1 MSCNRYP
8 VDVKAVGFMQCRK
21 EKNYMMFV
29 SWSDQ
34 NNILIYRTFEEF
46 KKFHK
51 ELKRKFPTESGS
63 LRSLPRFKGITMQQ
77 RKGGK
82 LNRCLEILKLLETYS
97 QELLKTDV
105 KISRGEEVNQFFKAQ
120 TQDLDPSFPENSVVI
135 MPSVFRREKNPQP
148 LSITLPQ
155 ASESYRCIEAFET
168 KDTKN
173 KPFSVDQKEI
183 VEVLIKDMTG
193 WWLVENADK
202 QIAWFPASYLEEL
215 DACEDIQN
223 AFSSNE
229 EGKSV
234 LPSKHEFCKTPPLY
248 PLPGIPAWTS
258 DFCGQLCHHLWVMES
273 WNGLVWK
280 GPQSPSHSTLCHEQR
295 HLLLSQVAPSP
306 IQPGLGHFQEWG
318 SHSLSGHPVPGPPHP
333 FCKKLLPYIQPKWIR
348 LGSLSK
354 PVTLSCLRDSC
365 PAAGLVFHW
374 DWSIFSTRQ
383 TQPLPLSAGSL
394 YFVVQAYEAQKADEL
409 SLNQGVVVEVVRRS
423 HNGWWLIRYNGC
435 TGYIPS
441 LCLRPYKNPHHKL
454 QTIMSC
460 GLNTSTPTLR
470 SPQPRGEAAAQPGL
484 QPSPSFA
491 PREEDGS
498 PQRSRSRSLP
508 RASSTPELDV
518 DSSSLSSAR
527 SSEGDARLAWK
538 PDLSRSLPDVEQ
550 ARSSPAPSRGLATH
564 SSKSPHLSAR
574 NRNDSGFV
582 ESSAAELG
590 SSLADPE
597 LAAGVPKVPARPSAH
612 EILQRCSTVT
622 KRAVQQSAPRAALPA
637 LLPIP
642 SRH

>member
-1 MSCNRYP
+1 GKMSCNRYP

-21 EKNYMMFV
+21 QKNYMMFV

-34 NNILIYRTFEEF
+34 NNILIYRTFEDF

-135 MPSVFRREKNPQP
+135 MPSVFRREKSPQP

-155 ASESYRCIEAFET
+155 ASQSYRCVEAFET
-168 KDTKN
+168 KDTKS
-173 KPFSVDQKEI
+173 KPFTVAQKEI

-223 AFSSNE
+223 AFSSDE
-229 EGKSV
+229 E
-234 LPSKHEFCKTPPLY
+234 
-248 PLPGIPAWTS
+248 
-258 DFCGQLCHHLWVMES
+258 
-273 WNGLVWK
+273 
-280 GPQSPSHSTLCHEQR
+280 
-295 HLLLSQVAPSP
+295 
-306 IQPGLGHFQEWG
+306 
-318 SHSLSGHPVPGPPHP
+318 
-333 FCKKLLPYIQPKWIR
+333 
-348 LGSLSK
+348 
-354 PVTLSCLRDSC
+354 
-365 PAAGLVFHW
+365 
-374 DWSIFSTRQ
+374 
-383 TQPLPLSAGSL
+383 GSL

-409 SLNQGVVVEVVRRS
+409 SLNQGVVVEVLRRS

-435 TGYIPS
+435 TGYMPS
-441 LCLRPYKNPHHKL
+441 LCLRPYQNPHHKL
-454 QTIMSC
+454 QTILSC
-460 GLNTSTPTLR
+460 GLNASSPNLC
-470 SPQPRGEAAAQPGL
+470 SPQPRGEAVPRPGP
-484 QPSPSFA
+484 QHRSF
-491 PREEDGS
+491 PRS
-498 PQRSRSRSLP
+498 ASRPLP
-508 RASSTPELDV
+508 RASSTPELDL
-518 DSSSLSSAR
+518 DSSSLSSG
-527 SSEGDARLAWK
+527 SSSVGDARLAWK
-538 PDLSRSLPDVEQ
+538 PDLSRSLPEVEQ
-550 ARSSPAPSRGLATH
+550 TGSSPAPSRG
-564 SSKSPHLSAR
+564 SKSPPLRS
-574 NRNDSGFV
+574 RNDSGFV

-590 SSLADPE
+590 SSLSDPE
-597 LAAGVPKVPARPSAH
+597 VAAAVPKVPARPSAQ

-622 KRAVQQSAPRAALPA
+622 KRAVQQSALRP
-637 LLPIP
+637 
-642 SRH
+642 

>member
-1 MSCNRYP
+1 GKMSCSRYP

-51 ELKRKFPTESGS
+51 QLKRKFPTESGS
-63 LRSLPRFKGITMQQ
+63 LRSLPRFKGITLQQ

-155 ASESYRCIEAFET
+155 ASQSYCCIEAFET

-173 KPFSVDQKEI
+173 KPFTVAQKEI

-223 AFSSNE
+223 VFSSNE
-229 EGKSV
+229 E
-234 LPSKHEFCKTPPLY
+234 
-248 PLPGIPAWTS
+248 
-258 DFCGQLCHHLWVMES
+258 
-273 WNGLVWK
+273 
-280 GPQSPSHSTLCHEQR
+280 
-295 HLLLSQVAPSP
+295 
-306 IQPGLGHFQEWG
+306 
-318 SHSLSGHPVPGPPHP
+318 
-333 FCKKLLPYIQPKWIR
+333 
-348 LGSLSK
+348 
-354 PVTLSCLRDSC
+354 
-365 PAAGLVFHW
+365 
-374 DWSIFSTRQ
+374 
-383 TQPLPLSAGSL
+383 GSL

-435 TGYIPS
+435 TGYMPS
-441 LCLRPYKNPHHKL
+441 LCLRPYRNPHHKL

-460 GLNTSTPTLR
+460 GLNASTPNLC
-470 SPQPRGEAAAQPGL
+470 SGQPQGEAVPQPRLQPG
-484 QPSPSFA
+484 PPFD
-491 PREEDGS
+491 PHKEDGS
-498 PQRSRSRSLP
+498 SPRGRSRSLP
-508 RASSTPELDV
+508 RASSTPELDL
-518 DSSSLSSAR
+518 DISSLSSG
-527 SSEGDARLAWK
+527 SSGEGDARLAWK
-538 PDLSRSLPDVEQ
+538 PDLSRSLPEVEQ
-550 ARSSPAPSRGLATH
+550 ASSSPAPSRGLAAH

-574 NRNDSGFV
+574 DRNDSGFV
-582 ESSAAELG
+582 ESSAAELS
-590 SSLADPE
+590 SSLAEPE
-597 LAAGVPKVPARPSAH
+597 LAAGVPKVPARPSAL

-622 KRAVQQSAPRAALPA
+622 KRAVQQSAPRPGLQA

-642 SRH
+642 GRH

>member
-1 MSCNRYP
+1 GKMSCNRYP

-21 EKNYMMFV
+21 QKHYMMFV

-34 NNILIYRTFEEF
+34 NNILIYRTFEDF

-63 LRSLPRFKGITMQQ
+63 LRSLPRFKGIIMQQ

-97 QELLKTDV
+97 LELLKTDV

-135 MPSVFRREKNPQP
+135 MPSVFRREKDPQP

-155 ASESYRCIEAFET
+155 ASQSYRCIEAFET

-173 KPFSVDQKEI
+173 KPFTVAQKEI

-223 AFSSNE
+223 TFSSDE
-229 EGKSV
+229 E
-234 LPSKHEFCKTPPLY
+234 
-248 PLPGIPAWTS
+248 
-258 DFCGQLCHHLWVMES
+258 
-273 WNGLVWK
+273 
-280 GPQSPSHSTLCHEQR
+280 
-295 HLLLSQVAPSP
+295 
-306 IQPGLGHFQEWG
+306 
-318 SHSLSGHPVPGPPHP
+318 
-333 FCKKLLPYIQPKWIR
+333 
-348 LGSLSK
+348 
-354 PVTLSCLRDSC
+354 
-365 PAAGLVFHW
+365 
-374 DWSIFSTRQ
+374 
-383 TQPLPLSAGSL
+383 GSL

-409 SLNQGVVVEVVRRS
+409 SLNQGVVVEVLRRS

-435 TGYIPS
+435 TGYMPS
-441 LCLRPYKNPHHKL
+441 LCLRPYQNPHHKL
-454 QTIMSC
+454 QTILSC
-460 GLNTSTPTLR
+460 GLNAS
-470 SPQPRGEAAAQPGL
+470 SPNLSCPQRRAEAAPRPGPARPQL
-484 QPSPSFA
+484 G
-491 PREEDGS
+491 GS
-498 PQRSRSRSLP
+498 PRSRSRSLP
-508 RASSTPELDV
+508 RASSTPRLHLDT
-518 DSSSLSSAR
+518 SSLSSGSTSDR
-527 SSEGDARLAWK
+527 DPRLAWK
-538 PDLSRSLPDVEQ
+538 PDLSRSLPEVEQ
-550 ARSSPAPSRGLATH
+550 AGSSPAPSHGLATL
-564 SSKSPHLSAR
+564 SSKSPALRS
-574 NRNDSGFV
+574 RNDSGFV
-582 ESSAAELG
+582 ESSAAELS

-597 LAAGVPKVPARPSAH
+597 LAADVPKVPARPSAQ

-622 KRAVQQSAPRAALPA
+622 KRAVQRSALRPALPS
-637 LLPIP
+637 P

>member
-1 MSCNRYP
+1 PLAPCKAGAAAVGKMSCNRYP

-21 EKNYMMFV
+21 QKNYMMFV

-34 NNILIYRTFEEF
+34 NNILIYRTFEDF

-63 LRSLPRFKGITMQQ
+63 LRSLPRFKGIIMQQ

-82 LNRCLEILKLLETYS
+82 LNRCLEILKLLEMYS

-155 ASESYRCIEAFET
+155 ASQSYRCIVAFET

-173 KPFSVDQKEI
+173 KPFTVAQKEI

-202 QIAWFPASYLEEL
+202 QLAWFPASYLEEL

-229 EGKSV
+229 EG
-234 LPSKHEFCKTPPLY
+234 
-248 PLPGIPAWTS
+248 
-258 DFCGQLCHHLWVMES
+258 
-273 WNGLVWK
+273 N
-280 GPQSPSHSTLCHEQR
+280 
-295 HLLLSQVAPSP
+295 
-306 IQPGLGHFQEWG
+306 
-318 SHSLSGHPVPGPPHP
+318 
-333 FCKKLLPYIQPKWIR
+333 
-348 LGSLSK
+348 
-354 PVTLSCLRDSC
+354 
-365 PAAGLVFHW
+365 
-374 DWSIFSTRQ
+374 
-383 TQPLPLSAGSL
+383 L

-409 SLNQGVVVEVVRRS
+409 SLNQGVVVEVLRRS
-423 HNGWWLIRYNGC
+423 HNGWWLIRYNGS
-435 TGYIPS
+435 TGYMPS
-441 LCLRPYKNPHHKL
+441 LCLRPYRNPHHKL
-454 QTIMSC
+454 QTILSC
-460 GLNTSTPTLR
+460 GLNASSPSLCC
-470 SPQPRGEAAAQPGL
+470 PQPRAEAVSRPG
-484 QPSPSFA
+484 PAPEEHGSSPSST
-491 PREEDGS
+491 P
-498 PQRSRSRSLP
+498 RSLP
-508 RASSTPELDV
+508 RASSTPQLDSDLRLDL
-518 DSSSLSSAR
+518 DSSSLSSG
-527 SSEGDARLAWK
+527 SSGAGESLLACK
-538 PDLSRSLPDVEQ
+538 PALSRSLPEVER
-550 ARSSPAPSRGLATH
+550 ARSSPGLAEH

-574 NRNDSGFV
+574 DRNDSGFG
-582 ESSAAELG
+582 ESSLAELS

-597 LAAGVPKVPARPSAH
+597 PAVGVPKVPARPSAH

-622 KRAVQQSAPRAALPA
+622 KRALQQAAPRPALPM
-637 LLPIP
+637 P

>member
-1 MSCNRYP
+1 GKMSCNRYP
-8 VDVKAVGFMQCRK
+8 VHVKAVGFMQCRK
-21 EKNYMMFV
+21 QKNYMMFV

-34 NNILIYRTFEEF
+34 NNILIYRTFEDF

-155 ASESYRCIEAFET
+155 ASQSYRCLEAFET

-173 KPFSVDQKEI
+173 KPFTVAPKEI

-223 AFSSNE
+223 AFSSDE
-229 EGKSV
+229 E
-234 LPSKHEFCKTPPLY
+234 
-248 PLPGIPAWTS
+248 
-258 DFCGQLCHHLWVMES
+258 
-273 WNGLVWK
+273 
-280 GPQSPSHSTLCHEQR
+280 
-295 HLLLSQVAPSP
+295 
-306 IQPGLGHFQEWG
+306 
-318 SHSLSGHPVPGPPHP
+318 
-333 FCKKLLPYIQPKWIR
+333 
-348 LGSLSK
+348 
-354 PVTLSCLRDSC
+354 
-365 PAAGLVFHW
+365 
-374 DWSIFSTRQ
+374 
-383 TQPLPLSAGSL
+383 GSL

-409 SLNQGVVVEVVRRS
+409 SLNQGVVVEVLRRS

-441 LCLRPYKNPHHKL
+441 LCLRPYQNPHHKL
-454 QTIMSC
+454 QTMLSC
-460 GLNTSTPTLR
+460 GLNASSPNLC
-470 SPQPRGEAAAQPGL
+470 SPQPRGEAVPQPGPAR
-484 QPSPSFA
+484 QEHGSSP
-491 PREEDGS
+491 RN
-498 PQRSRSRSLP
+498 RSRSLP
-508 RASSTPELDV
+508 RASSTPELDL
-518 DSSSLSSAR
+518 DSSSLSSG
-527 SSEGDARLAWK
+527 SSSDGDARLAWK
-538 PDLSRSLPDVEQ
+538 PDLSRSLPEVEQ
-550 ARSSPAPSRGLATH
+550 ARSSPAPSHG
-564 SSKSPHLSAR
+564 SKSPSLR

-582 ESSAAELG
+582 ESAELS

-597 LAAGVPKVPARPSAH
+597 LAAGVPKVPARPSPH

-622 KRAVQQSAPRAALPA
+622 KRAVQQSALRPA
-637 LLPIP
+637 LPIP

>member
-1 MSCNRYP
+1 GKMSCNRYP

-21 EKNYMMFV
+21 QKNYMMFV

-135 MPSVFRREKNPQP
+135 MPSVFRREKSPQP

-155 ASESYRCIEAFET
+155 ASQSYCCIEAFET

-173 KPFSVDQKEI
+173 KPFTVAQKEI
-183 VEVLIKDMTG
+183 VEVLIKDMSG

-202 QIAWFPASYLEEL
+202 QIGWFPASYLEEL

-229 EGKSV
+229 EG
-234 LPSKHEFCKTPPLY
+234 
-248 PLPGIPAWTS
+248 
-258 DFCGQLCHHLWVMES
+258 
-273 WNGLVWK
+273 N
-280 GPQSPSHSTLCHEQR
+280 
-295 HLLLSQVAPSP
+295 
-306 IQPGLGHFQEWG
+306 
-318 SHSLSGHPVPGPPHP
+318 
-333 FCKKLLPYIQPKWIR
+333 
-348 LGSLSK
+348 
-354 PVTLSCLRDSC
+354 
-365 PAAGLVFHW
+365 
-374 DWSIFSTRQ
+374 
-383 TQPLPLSAGSL
+383 L

-435 TGYIPS
+435 TGYMPS

-454 QTIMSC
+454 QTILSC
-460 GLNTSTPTLR
+460 GLNASTPTLC
-470 SPQPRGEAAAQPGL
+470 SPQPRGETVAQPRL
-484 QPSPSFA
+484 QPGPSH
-491 PREEDGS
+491 EEDES
-498 PQRSRSRSLP
+498 SQRSRSRSLP
-508 RASSTPELDV
+508 SANSTPELGL
-518 DSSSLSSAR
+518 DSSSLSSG
-527 SSEGDARLAWK
+527 SSSAGDARLAWK
-538 PDLSRSLPDVEQ
+538 PDLSRSLPEVEQ
-550 ARSSPAPSRGLATH
+550 ATSSPAPSHSPATH
-564 SSKSPHLSAR
+564 SSKSPQLRAR
-574 NRNDSGFV
+574 DRNDSGFV
-582 ESSAAELG
+582 ESCAAELS

-597 LAAGVPKVPARPSAH
+597 LAAGVPKVPARPSAQ

-622 KRAVQQSAPRAALPA
+622 KRAVQQHPARPALQA
-637 LLPIP
+637 LLPVP